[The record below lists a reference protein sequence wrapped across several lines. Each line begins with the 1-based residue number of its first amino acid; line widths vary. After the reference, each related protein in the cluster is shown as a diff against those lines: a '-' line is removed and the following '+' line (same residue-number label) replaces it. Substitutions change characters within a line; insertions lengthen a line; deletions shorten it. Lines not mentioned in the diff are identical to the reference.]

1 MASSVLERLAVVAH
15 TSIFRISR
23 GRLGSRI
30 SKTPVLLLTTT
41 GRTTGKKRTVPL
53 LYLADADSYAVI
65 ASHGGA
71 DVDPAWCRNLRASPA
86 ATVQIGDSHVAVEAE
101 FVEGAERDRLWHGLT
116 ATYAGYDGYAGRTTR
131 VIPVVRLRPV

>member
-1 MASSVLERLAVVAH
+1 VASSLERIAIGAH
-15 TSIFRISR
+15 MALFRLSR

-41 GRTTGKKRTVPL
+41 GRTTGKQRTVPL
-53 LYLADADSYAVI
+53 LYLPDGESFAVI

-71 DVDPAWCRNLRASPA
+71 AVDPAWCRNLRARPEG
-86 ATVQIGDSHVAVEAE
+86 TVQVGTERTAVHAE
-101 FVEGAERDRLWHGLT
+101 FVEGAERERLWHGLT
-116 ATYAGYDGYAGRTTR
+116 STYGGYDGFAERTTR